1 MAKLLNISSCV
12 RAQTLPRTQNHMHLT
27 QSEGDEKRRGWKLPM
42 TEDDERD
49 KTEFQNYDKM
59 NSNQTMVL
67 SGFFNTTEST
77 AEVFYVLF
85 WFSHQ
90 G

>member
-1 MAKLLNISSCV
+1 
-12 RAQTLPRTQNHMHLT
+12 
-27 QSEGDEKRRGWKLPM
+27 M

-77 AEVFYVLF
+77 AEVFYVF
-85 WFSHQ
+85 FRFSHQ